1 MRNETEVNG
10 GGEGED
16 SQVKVSFCNRV
27 TVVLLKVCVESG
39 IPGSLIALVPPES
52 TAKCTSHH
60 RGQSVGILSPEHRE
74 IPTVHRQ
81 SLCVWFS

>member
-1 MRNETEVNG
+1 MMRNETEVNG

-39 IPGSLIALVPPES
+39 IPGSLIALAPQNPLQN
-52 TAKCTSHH
+52 AHH
-60 RGQSVGILSPEHRE
+60 TIGVSQWG
-74 IPTVHRQ
+74 
-81 SLCVWFS
+81 F